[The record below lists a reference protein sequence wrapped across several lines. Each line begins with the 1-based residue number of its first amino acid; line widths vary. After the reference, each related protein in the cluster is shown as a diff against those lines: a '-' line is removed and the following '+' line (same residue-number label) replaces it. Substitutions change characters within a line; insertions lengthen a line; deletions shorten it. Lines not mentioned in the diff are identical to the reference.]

1 MKTAIPVLI
10 ISGACALILTSTAAL
25 AQGTLT
31 PPGPPAPT
39 MKTLDQVEAR
49 IIVNSNNTPGDSTTL
64 FKITQPGS
72 YYLTTNITGVSGMAG
87 IAIESSQVTLD
98 LNGFSLTGVPG
109 SLDGIRNT
117 NGAIVALTI
126 RNGIIR
132 DWDGNGISGSGY
144 GAIFS
149 DLLAF
154 GNGGD
159 GMDVFRATVRDC
171 VAEDNGDAGISA
183 TESGIINCSA
193 TGNSTGF
200 ILAYS
205 CHVEGCTA
213 KFNSYGLDVDSGS
226 IVMNNSVQASD
237 LCGIVAR
244 SECRVIGNLVTDG
257 QSDAPGIL
265 VGQDGTNNVIQ
276 GNTAINNPGGGF
288 VLTETGVL
296 DNILLGNTAT
306 GNSPN
311 YQMGAGNSYGPIVN
325 VNGVGDISAVS
336 NANFPGAN
344 FSY

>member
-1 MKTAIPVLI
+1 
-10 ISGACALILTSTAAL
+10 
-25 AQGTLT
+25 
-31 PPGPPAPT
+31 

-49 IIVNSNNTPGDSTTL
+49 IIVNSDNTPGDSATL

-72 YYLTTNITGVSGMAG
+72 YYLTTNITGVSGKAG

-98 LNGFSLTGVPG
+98 LNGFSLTGVAG

-132 DWDGNGISGSGY
+132 DWDGNGISGIGGGY
-144 GAIFS
+144 GATFS
-149 DLLAF
+149 GLLVF

-171 VAEDNGDAGISA
+171 VTEDNGDVGINA

-193 TGNSTGF
+193 TGNGTGF
-200 ILAYS
+200 SLAYS
-205 CHVEGCTA
+205 CRVEGCTA
-213 KFNSYGLDVDSGS
+213 KFNGYGLDVDSGS
-226 IVMNNSVQASD
+226 IVMNNSVQAND
-237 LCGIVAR
+237 LCGIVVR
-244 SECRVIGNLVTDG
+244 SECRVTGNLVTDG

-265 VGQDGTNNVIQ
+265 VGQDGSNNVIQ
-276 GNTAINNPGGGF
+276 GNTVINNSGGGF

-311 YQMGAGNSYGPIVN
+311 YQIGAGNSYGPIVN